1 MRGLSLDN
9 KVLYLAPVKLCTRK
23 ACLFSSLSFLV
34 LEEED
39 ANEELEEEETSYQ
52 DEYDEEGRVSG
63 TVLVLGTI
71 VYFCN
76 INGLV
81 HNVRPALE

>member
-23 ACLFSSLSFLV
+23 ACLFSSLSLLV

-39 ANEELEEEETSYQ
+39 ANEEL
-52 DEYDEEGRVSG
+52 
-63 TVLVLGTI
+63 
-71 VYFCN
+71 
-76 INGLV
+76 
-81 HNVRPALE
+81 